1 MKLKLGTKINLMFLT
16 ILLIFAV
23 SVGISVNDNVRD
35 GIKEFAVEKA
45 KSDLNIAYRYID
57 ETIIGEWHI
66 KDGKLYKGS
75 TLMNANFEIVDKIGS
90 DTGGTITIFQGDTRI
105 ATNVI
110 LENGDR
116 AVGTKVSEVVAEAV
130 LKNKDFYFGEAN
142 VAGHIYQTA
151 YKPLLNEE
159 GDVVG
164 IFYVGAPQNIID
176 NVVTKILKNFLVILF
191 VIILISFAVITIFSN
206 RIKKRLLNITSVLKD
221 AGQGDFTKTL
231 VDNTNDE
238 LSDVSTSFNQMA
250 SSMKELINEVTNSSS
265 LVETA
270 SNELLWNAK
279 ETSASTQNVTDSV
292 QMIVENMAKQQEMV
306 EDSANAINEITM
318 GINQVSENAL
328 NVADASLTSMNT
340 AVSGQQS
347 VENIIN
353 QMAEIYKSNVE
364 TTEVIKELESQ
375 SIEIGKII
383 EAITA
388 ISNQTNLLALNAAIE
403 AARAGEHGKGFA
415 VVAEEV
421 RKLSEE
427 TNNSASLISTIVEA
441 IQKDIVKAAEM
452 MDHTHGEIE
461 SGIKLVK
468 DTGTTFQQIVSS
480 FEVAN
485 DGIQELS
492 AISEEMAASMEKINS
507 SIKSVAKLA
516 KTTSEDADAIFN
528 ITEEQIALTEQ
539 VADAASMLT
548 GKAETLRKVIE
559 RFKI

>member
-75 TLMNANFEIVDKIGS
+75 TLMNDNFEIVDKIGS

>member
-75 TLMNANFEIVDKIGS
+75 TLMNDNFEIVDKIGS

-528 ITEEQIALTEQ
+528 ITEEQITLTEQ

>member
-75 TLMNANFEIVDKIGS
+75 TLMNDNFEIVDKIGS

-340 AVSGQQS
+340 ALSGQQS

>member
-75 TLMNANFEIVDKIGS
+75 TLMNDNFEIVDKIGS

-279 ETSASTQNVTDSV
+279 ETSDSTQNVTDSV

-328 NVADASLTSMNT
+328 NVADASLTSINT

>member
-35 GIKEFAVEKA
+35 GIKEFAVEKT

-75 TLMNANFEIVDKIGS
+75 TLMNDNFEIVDKIGS

-528 ITEEQIALTEQ
+528 ITEEQITLTEQ

>member
-75 TLMNANFEIVDKIGS
+75 TLMNDNFEIVDKIGS

-340 AVSGQQS
+340 ALSGQQS

-388 ISNQTNLLALNAAIE
+388 ISNQTNLLVLNAAIE

-528 ITEEQIALTEQ
+528 ITEEQITLTEQ